1 MFQKRKKEYKIRR
14 CWTLFDR
21 TAYHWAWVDKKLLGI
36 LGRFGKDLKYCRQ
49 RIVRGYCDGDLFSIH
64 GWFLDIV
71 PAMLEQYKQTR
82 HGSPGILG
90 ENYTDER
97 GILVNDTCHEEWD
110 EILARIIFL
119 FHEADETTCQRKN
132 PYEDEHIRILEEF
145 DQKYGLFGEGL
156 ETPEEKEEN
165 KETGAHMIH
174 FPSELPEYADIEEK
188 YRAEDENLKEYR
200 EQCKDEA
207 FKLFSKWFFHLW
219 D

>member
-1 MFQKRKKEYKIRR
+1 METCSVSTGGSLISCRP
-14 CWTLFDR
+14 CWSSTNKHV
-21 TAYHWAWVDKKLLGI
+21 TEV
-36 LGRFGKDLKYCRQ
+36 
-49 RIVRGYCDGDLFSIH
+49 
-64 GWFLDIV
+64 
-71 PAMLEQYKQTR
+71 
-82 HGSPGILG
+82 
-90 ENYTDER
+90 
-97 GILVNDTCHEEWD
+97 LVSS
-110 EILARIIFL
+110 
-119 FHEADETTCQRKN
+119 ETTCQRKN